1 MAKLYKVL
9 DKDGYSCHG
18 GEAKWSLPTQNE
30 DGTWTPGDWMDDIH
44 GELEICD
51 NGYHVVKFDQL
62 IYWLNTRIF
71 EVEVDGEI
79 IEDYDKSVC
88 RKCRL
93 VRELTAW
100 NERSVRLFTCDC
112 AEHVLPIFE
121 RKYPNDNRPRKA
133 IETARLYADGNVTEE
148 ELGAAWS
155 AALAAARD
163 AARSAA
169 LDAAEDSAEEWQTN
183 KLQEYLKEGK

>member
-51 NGYHVVKFDQL
+51 NGYHVIKFDQL
-62 IYWLNTRIF
+62 IYWLNARIF
-71 EVEVDGEI
+71 EVAVDGEI
-79 IEDYDKSVC
+79 IECDDKSIC

-112 AEHVLPIFE
+112 AEHVLSIFE
-121 RKYPNDNRPRKA
+121 REHPNDNRPRKV

-148 ELGAAWS
+148 ELA
-155 AALAAARD
+155 

-169 LDAAEDSAEEWQTN
+169 RSAAEAAAEERQTN
-183 KLQEYLKEGK
+183 KLQEYLKEGE